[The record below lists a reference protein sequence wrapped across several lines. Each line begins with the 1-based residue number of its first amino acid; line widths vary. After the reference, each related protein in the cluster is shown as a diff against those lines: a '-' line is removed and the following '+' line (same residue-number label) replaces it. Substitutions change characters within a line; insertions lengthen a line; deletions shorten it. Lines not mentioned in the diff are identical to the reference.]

1 MPVIDSSRK
10 ALRRDRRRTEI
21 NKPIRSRMKRLIR
34 EAQSEP
40 NKENLSLAHSAI
52 DRAAKKK
59 VIHKNAASR
68 LKSGLAKVGR

>member
-10 ALRRDRRRTEI
+10 ALRRDNRRTAI

-34 EAQSEP
+34 EAQSDP
-40 NKENLSLAHSAI
+40 NKDNLSLAYSAI